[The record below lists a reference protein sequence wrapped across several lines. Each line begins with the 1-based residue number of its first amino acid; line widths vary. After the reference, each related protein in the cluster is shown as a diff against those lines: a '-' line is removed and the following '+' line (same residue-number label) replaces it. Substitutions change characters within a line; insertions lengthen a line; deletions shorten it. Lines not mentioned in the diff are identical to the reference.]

1 MNDVDTVQVP
11 RLAKGSHH
19 RGAGKMCAMNL
30 VSWEHGDWLITD
42 YPVSVA
48 PALARLCQHLNDRVC
63 VHGAVEADLLC
74 PPCSMGVID
83 VAHAMVGTGGGSAEL
98 SWRWAAAVAELAA
111 DVFRFDLPGVAAE
124 RRRAAVSCRDIAR
137 QIAETPRAG
146 ISTHTEARA
155 AGQSASS
162 TLGMVMARSEPA
174 RTIEFA
180 ARAVALWHELA
191 ASTPVVAEPAVQA
204 RAWTAAMAAAVQ
216 YRANVTFT
224 APSGVFP
231 VHASAPVS
239 LAPMWLPSV
248 SASGY
253 GSSLMLTI

>member
-30 VSWEHGDWLITD
+30 VSWEHGDHLITD
-42 YPVSVA
+42 YPASVA
-48 PALARLCQHLNDRVC
+48 PALARLAQHLNDRVC

-74 PPCSMGVID
+74 PPCSMGVVD
-83 VAHAMVGTGGGSAEL
+83 VAHAMVGTGGGTAEL
-98 SWRWAAAVAELAA
+98 SWRWAAAVAELAVE
-111 DVFRFDLPGVAAE
+111 VFRFEFPGLATERQRTAA
-124 RRRAAVSCRDIAR
+124 SCRDIAR
-137 QIAETPRAG
+137 QVAETPRAG

-191 ASTPVVAEPAVQA
+191 ASTPVVVEPAVQA
-204 RAWTAAMAAAVQ
+204 RAWTAAMEAAVQ

-224 APSGVFP
+224 APAGMFSAP
-231 VHASAPVS
+231 ASAPVAVS
-239 LAPMWLPSV
+239 PVWLPSV
-248 SASGY
+248 LASGY